1 MVMII
6 LGNYKNNY
14 DIATK
19 TAQWALTPK
28 QLNLVLNKKGNTYMY
43 TNKQTH
49 RNLHVGP
56 TLTLLVLNK
65 KVMVTRKISY
75 LHLPKIPENEP
86 SSTSPY
92 C

>member
-6 LGNYKNNY
+6 LGNYKNNC
-14 DIATK
+14 DITTK

-65 KVMVTRKISY
+65 KSHGHER
-75 LHLPKIPENEP
+75 NFA
-86 SSTSPY
+86 SSSSKNPGE
-92 C
+92 